1 MQSTRRFST
10 VALVALGALLGVC
23 AGRLLDIT
31 PHATAQERT
40 QLRECTAL
48 SLHWHDGAAF
58 SNPRWQPRTIPIRPG
73 WTVVGGTSA
82 GPAPYAVVC
91 R

>member
-10 VALVALGALLGVC
+10 LALVALGALLGVC
-23 AGRLLDIT
+23 AARLLDIT
-31 PHATAQERT
+31 PQAAAQERV
-40 QLRECTAL
+40 QFRECTAL

-58 SNPRWQPRTIPIRPG
+58 GSPAWQPRTIPIRRG